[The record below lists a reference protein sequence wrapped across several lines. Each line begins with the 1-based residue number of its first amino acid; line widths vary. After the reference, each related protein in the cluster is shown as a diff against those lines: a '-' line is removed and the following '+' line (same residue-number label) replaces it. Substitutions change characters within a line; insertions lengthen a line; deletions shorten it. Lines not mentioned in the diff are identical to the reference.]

1 MSGRACSSGKK
12 ERSLQVDFTPQST
25 STQTVQ
31 VCRKRTV
38 EMNCQGMAHGQ
49 RGGGDCESKMEECP
63 HLVSEGG
70 RLWMMGRAEQKGVV
84 EEVPKERMCPP
95 RSAAGKCAIRRLQ
108 EGESE

>member
-49 RGGGDCESKMEECP
+49 RGGG
-63 HLVSEGG
+63 L
-70 RLWMMGRAEQKGVV
+70 
-84 EEVPKERMCPP
+84 
-95 RSAAGKCAIRRLQ
+95 
-108 EGESE
+108 